1 MTKRRITLVAVLFT
15 FILQCF
21 PVTVLAAVD
30 ADTEK
35 HGLLYRSI
43 SSYLSEEYKN
53 FNEGLNLIKQT
64 DTYKKVAASKFGL
77 AVKRD
82 IKNFSML
89 GDLGSAAINYGVNS
103 FNKGVAGTKNNINAL
118 IALPGVLMN
127 KGKDI
132 LTTKNTVQ
140 LNKVS
145 SDLGVKKGRVI
156 DLGAFDNGITSLLS
170 SPIKIKKDAQTG
182 LNIIVIKGKPKAA
195 NMDICIIPGK
205 TLNLSNASLLP
216 DAPAHSI
223 MPENDIR

>member
-145 SDLGVKKGRVI
+145 SDLG
-156 DLGAFDNGITSLLS
+156 AFDNGITSLLS